1 MTTEE
6 ALLLI
11 NNLDHEA
18 EYRDTAPRRSTV
30 VVNDRGA
37 IVGVIRHDSEPTEE
51 LGRKHL
57 MMYPGTVQFEAWPG
71 KYATKH
77 DLAREVEDAMKTAA
91 RDSNSQQRT
100 VD

>member
-6 ALLLI
+6 AFLLI
-11 NNLDHEA
+11 NNLDYET
-18 EYRDTAPRRSTV
+18 EYRDTARRWSTV
-30 VVNDRGA
+30 VVNERGA

-71 KYATKH
+71 KYATKD
-77 DLAREVEDAMKTAA
+77 DLAREVENARKTAG
-91 RDSNSQQRT
+91 RDSDSQQRT